1 MRRVGATA
9 GAHPSR
15 LLTAHTVAIGIA
27 RGEYSSHST
36 SIRLMYLSHMTRY
49 TAIRHQPVKP
59 ASPTLNQNMESCL
72 PVLLGSYEAA
82 TTSGSLMYQATA
94 TATAIHN
101 IADSFLKAY
110 SSHVLSRLPSGSSSE
125 EVSGPNGVSSTC
137 SYALLFADGLS
148 ISLECAFA
156 LRCPGGGQ
164 AADRMPDSNVE
175 TLLKKELA
183 CTPSRRLL
191 PRSVR
196 HLGAPSDGMAATPVA
211 GAVLSKYADH
221 DPSTRAEWISG
232 DLAEETRLPRELVL
246 RLYDMWFARD
256 RPFFDKVSDDGVL
269 APKDLVEVI
278 RTLKIDDVLLCNSVA
293 GVISEGRPVTFDVF
307 IRGYAALNSRTLRD
321 ALPFA
326 FKVFDLDGDGLLGPD
341 EFKLVLEA
349 NLKHQ
354 GLDAAAVS
362 RVLAAGQGPKTGMD
376 RDQFRYFA
384 SQSSETV
391 LASCGFML
399 KVRDF
404 YVPLIPFGTEEEE
417 RQEEEER

>member
-1 MRRVGATA
+1 
-9 GAHPSR
+9 
-15 LLTAHTVAIGIA
+15 
-27 RGEYSSHST
+27 
-36 SIRLMYLSHMTRY
+36 
-49 TAIRHQPVKP
+49 
-59 ASPTLNQNMESCL
+59 
-72 PVLLGSYEAA
+72 
-82 TTSGSLMYQATA
+82 
-94 TATAIHN
+94 
-101 IADSFLKAY
+101 
-110 SSHVLSRLPSGSSSE
+110 
-125 EVSGPNGVSSTC
+125 
-137 SYALLFADGLS
+137 
-148 ISLECAFA
+148 
-156 LRCPGGGQ
+156 
-164 AADRMPDSNVE
+164 MPDSNVE

-183 CTPSRRLL
+183 WPPLPAVYS

-399 KVRDF
+399 KVRNF

-417 RQEEEER
+417 RQEEEERR

>member
-1 MRRVGATA
+1 
-9 GAHPSR
+9 
-15 LLTAHTVAIGIA
+15 
-27 RGEYSSHST
+27 
-36 SIRLMYLSHMTRY
+36 
-49 TAIRHQPVKP
+49 
-59 ASPTLNQNMESCL
+59 
-72 PVLLGSYEAA
+72 
-82 TTSGSLMYQATA
+82 
-94 TATAIHN
+94 
-101 IADSFLKAY
+101 
-110 SSHVLSRLPSGSSSE
+110 
-125 EVSGPNGVSSTC
+125 
-137 SYALLFADGLS
+137 
-148 ISLECAFA
+148 
-156 LRCPGGGQ
+156 
-164 AADRMPDSNVE
+164 
-175 TLLKKELA
+175 
-183 CTPSRRLL
+183 
-191 PRSVR
+191 
-196 HLGAPSDGMAATPVA
+196 MAATPVA

-232 DLAEETRLPRELVL
+232 DLAEETKLPRELVL

-384 SQSSETV
+384 SQAQP
-391 LASCGFML
+391 LAL
-399 KVRDF
+399 TLTLTLTLARR
-404 YVPLIPFGTEEEE
+404 LE
-417 RQEEEER
+417 RQRQLTPTLAVIGDGARLVRLHAQGAKGT